1 MKKNISQIAGI
12 LVDSSG
18 GKRVIMNGSK
28 EKLNKNYFALQLLL
42 TIVLLFSLGCTKP
55 DNPPAATLAAL
66 TTTAVST
73 IAQTTAQSGG
83 NITADGGASVTAR
96 GVCWGTTTNPT
107 VSNSKTTE
115 GTGTGNFTSS
125 LTGLTANTTYY
136 VKAYATNSA
145 GTAYGNEVSF
155 TTQQIIMIPILTTTA
170 VSTITQT
177 TAQSGGNI
185 TADGGV
191 PISARGICWSAT
203 TAPTIANSKTING
216 TGIGSYNSFL
226 TGMSANTVYYLRA
239 YATNSAG
246 TGYGNEIIFTTQPI
260 SANTVTDIDGNVYNT
275 ITIGTQVWMSEN
287 LKTTHYR
294 NGDLI
299 PTGLNDAA
307 WSTTS
312 SGAFSIY
319 ANASANNT
327 VYGKLYN
334 WFAVVDSR
342 ALAPAGWH
350 VPTFTET
357 VTLTSFLGGLSNA
370 GGPMKEA
377 GLTHWI
383 IPNTGATNSSGFSGI
398 PGGNRSDNGTYDFIG
413 FGGYWWT
420 TEENFVGS
428 QAAQARGLFA
438 NSIEAAQISGSKH
451 YGLSVRCI
459 KD

>member
-1 MKKNISQIAGI
+1 MKKKIPPTAGTLI
-12 LVDSSG
+12 VSSG
-18 GKRVIMNGSK
+18 LKKFILNGNK
-28 EKLNKNYFALQLLL
+28 EKLNKNYFALLLLL
-42 TIVLLFSLGCTKP
+42 TIVLLFFLGCNKP
-55 DNPPAATLAAL
+55 HNPSAATLAAL

-83 NITADGGASVTAR
+83 NITADGGASITTR

-107 VSNSKTTE
+107 VSKSKTTD

-145 GTAYGNEVSF
+145 GTVYGNEVSF
-155 TTQQIIMIPILTTTA
+155 ATQQIITIPVLTTTA
-170 VSTITQT
+170 PITITQI
-177 TAQSGGNI
+177 TAKSGGNI
-185 TADGGV
+185 TADGGA

-203 TAPTIANSKTING
+203 TGPTIANSKTIEG
-216 TGIGSYNSFL
+216 TGVGTYSSFL

-246 TGYGNEIIFTTQPI
+246 TAYGNEIIFTTQPI

-307 WSTTS
+307 WGSTTS
-312 SGAFSIY
+312 AAYAIY
-319 ANASANNT
+319 GNASANNT

-383 IPNTGATNSSGFSGI
+383 SPNTGATNSSGFSGL
-398 PGGNRSDNGTYDFIG
+398 PGGNRSDNGAYDFIG

-420 TEENFVGS
+420 TDENFVAS